1 MLRDGPTG
9 SFRYEVTAGTC
20 TVNGALAA
28 LLESRDLADL
38 ARGDVAR
45 WFRRRHDAA
54 ALLARLRR
62 DGQVHA
68 FETELVGSTGAM
80 RPVMIGA
87 RLTDGVIAGVVLDL
101 TRPRRRERAFRQ
113 RAAQAV
119 AAEGRFRKLVEHGT
133 NVFFAHTADQ
143 VLTYLSPQVRDVLD
157 CEPADAMVRWTD
169 FLTDNPGNAAGYR
182 STERAIATGLAQ
194 PPYELELRGRLGRV
208 VWVEV
213 REAPIVRDG
222 RTVEIVG
229 SLTDITARKEAEAT
243 LRRSEASYRHLV
255 EHASYGIYR
264 SSREGRLLAVNRALV
279 EILGYESPEALM
291 ATDLR
296 DIYAEPGERD
306 RLIEVF
312 GNLDRILGV
321 ETVWKRK
328 DGQLRTVRLS
338 GQPVPDERGRLECFE
353 MIAED
358 VTEQRAL
365 ERQLRQAQKMEAI
378 GQLTGGIAHD
388 FNNELSVI
396 ILNAQ
401 LVSEAV
407 DHGDGVRLEDVRDI
421 VDAAQRAAS
430 MTRQLLGFSRRAD
443 LTIVPTDLCLVARE
457 LAGALR
463 RLVPETIELRVL
475 ADPPVA
481 AVRADRGAVEQM
493 LLNLITNARDA
504 MPRGG
509 ALELAV
515 AEAAPP
521 PEFALAG
528 SPNADGGWVCVSVRD
543 TGEGMSEDTKSH
555 VFEPFFTTKPVG
567 VGTGLGLAM
576 VYGLMKQHDGFVGV
590 ESEVGR
596 GTTVRLSFPAVP
608 GAATSGAR
616 RDAAAPPWALNGS
629 ETVLLVE
636 DEGALRRVARR
647 ALERY
652 GYRVLVA
659 ADGEEGLRVFRAHR
673 GDIDVVVSDLVMPG
687 MSGARLLETLR
698 AEGEQVPFI
707 VVSGYAGREALDRQ
721 RLDPSVP
728 FIQKPWLLTD
738 LLTQVRRSIDDH
750 PINRG

>member
-1 MLRDGPTG
+1 
-9 SFRYEVTAGTC
+9 
-20 TVNGALAA
+20 
-28 LLESRDLADL
+28 
-38 ARGDVAR
+38 
-45 WFRRRHDAA
+45 
-54 ALLARLRR
+54 
-62 DGQVHA
+62 
-68 FETELVGSTGAM
+68 
-80 RPVMIGA
+80 
-87 RLTDGVIAGVVLDL
+87 
-101 TRPRRRERAFRQ
+101 
-113 RAAQAV
+113 
-119 AAEGRFRKLVEHGT
+119 
-133 NVFFAHTADQ
+133 
-143 VLTYLSPQVRDVLD
+143 
-157 CEPADAMVRWTD
+157 
-169 FLTDNPGNAAGYR
+169 
-182 STERAIATGLAQ
+182 
-194 PPYELELRGRLGRV
+194 
-208 VWVEV
+208 
-213 REAPIVRDG
+213 
-222 RTVEIVG
+222 
-229 SLTDITARKEAEAT
+229 
-243 LRRSEASYRHLV
+243 
-255 EHASYGIYR
+255 
-264 SSREGRLLAVNRALV
+264 
-279 EILGYESPEALM
+279 
-291 ATDLR
+291 
-296 DIYAEPGERD
+296 
-306 RLIEVF
+306 
-312 GNLDRILGV
+312 
-321 ETVWKRK
+321 
-328 DGQLRTVRLS
+328 
-338 GQPVPDERGRLECFE
+338 